1 VDEMKQMSMED
12 RLQRKKYMELW
23 KRESEMVAGMMRRF
37 PSMVTRYME
46 RKSSKRMGCNSGSY
60 VKPRSKNCDDAV

>member
-1 VDEMKQMSMED
+1 
-12 RLQRKKYMELW
+12 MELW